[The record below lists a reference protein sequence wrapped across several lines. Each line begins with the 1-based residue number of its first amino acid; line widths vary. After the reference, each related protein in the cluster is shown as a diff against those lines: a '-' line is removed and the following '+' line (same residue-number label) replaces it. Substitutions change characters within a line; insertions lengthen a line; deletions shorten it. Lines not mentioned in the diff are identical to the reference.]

1 MHTKTAEGQ
10 KKTNE
15 TDWLPHNFCTNTNE
29 GQGLRVREGDDGGR
43 QGNRGSR
50 PIASRDNGMFLLLFN
65 VLFSTSK
72 LFKTIEQTTTATM
85 NVHLNAPPHLESSTR
100 QATITCPVTQGG
112 HVTTCFEPHMIHIAH
127 RHQDQDEWRLETH
140 RVSSLRVQ

>member
-1 MHTKTAEGQ
+1 MAGKGTRAR
-10 KKTNE
+10 
-15 TDWLPHNFCTNTNE
+15 DS
-29 GQGLRVREGDDGGR
+29 LRLEPMVCFY
-43 QGNRGSR
+43 SYLT
-50 PIASRDNGMFLLLFN
+50 FF
-65 VLFSTSK
+65 FSTNK
-72 LFKTIEQTTTATM
+72 LFKTIERTTGTTVTM